1 MGTTGYQ
8 NMTTAEAI
16 AHELRGCDVLAS
28 SGPWRLYTYTDT
40 TGEGETHTDLAHCI
54 TSRADGWAY
63 VKVVPARWGPIAIP
77 PRAIYQRY
85 VSLVP
90 EPANEY
96 EAKWRADVER
106 EHAAQASRPDVKPGD
121 TFTVTDAPHHG
132 GTWSDGVPVPGTYQ
146 LVKRYTARRSDGV
159 MVTLPKTWRRHY
171 VYERV
176 AA

>member
-16 AHELRGCDVLAS
+16 AHELRGCEVLAS
-28 SGPWRLYTYTDT
+28 SGPWRLYTRT
-40 TGEGETHTDLAHCI
+40 TSGGTTYTDLAHCI

-63 VKVVPARWGPIAIP
+63 VKIVPACMGPGVTP
-77 PRAIYQRY
+77 PRSIYRRY
-85 VSLVP
+85 VAMVP
-90 EPANEY
+90 EPANQY
-96 EAKWRADVER
+96 EAEWREDVER

-121 TFTVTDAPHHG
+121 TFTITDAPHYAH
-132 GTWSDGVPVPGTYQ
+132 TWSDGVPVPGTYQ

-171 VYERV
+171 TYQRV